1 MLTGRSHRPFRHP
14 RDFFASDILGRE
26 SRMPFVTFEGIEGC
40 GKSTQ
45 LALAAQRLREQG
57 HRVIETRE
65 PGGTPVGERLRA
77 VLMDPDETK
86 LDAVTEWLLI
96 EADRRQHV
104 REVLAPAVASGAF
117 VLCDRYSD
125 STEAYQRAGR
135 GIDAEAVR
143 RVDALARDG
152 LMPDLTLLYDLD
164 PEAGLARARE
174 RDGPRVGRF
183 EGADLSFHRAVRAAY
198 LEIARRESGRVVLVR
213 SEGDPAAVF
222 EETWKRIK
230 ERFSP

>member
-1 MLTGRSHRPFRHP
+1 
-14 RDFFASDILGRE
+14 
-26 SRMPFVTFEGIEGC
+26 MPFVTFEGVEGC

-45 LALAAQRLREQG
+45 LRLAAARLRERG
-57 HRVIETRE
+57 HRVVETRE

-77 VLMDPDETK
+77 ILMDPGQTH
-86 LDAVTEWLLI
+86 LDAVTEWLLM

-104 REVLAPAVASGAF
+104 RELLQPAVASGAF

-135 GIDAEAVR
+135 GLDAEAVG

-152 LMPDLTLLYDLD
+152 LLPDLTLLYDLD
-164 PEAGLARARE
+164 PEAGLARTRQ
-174 RDGPRVGRF
+174 RDGARVGRF

-198 LEIARRESGRVVLVR
+198 LEIARREPHRVVLLR
-213 SEGDPAAVF
+213 AEGEPAAVF
-222 EETWKRIK
+222 ARTWKVLE
-230 ERFSP
+230 ERLAP

>member
-1 MLTGRSHRPFRHP
+1 M
-14 RDFFASDILGRE
+14 
-26 SRMPFVTFEGIEGC
+26 TFEGVEGC

-45 LALAAQRLREQG
+45 LALAAARLRERG
-57 HRVIETRE
+57 RRVVETRE

-77 VLMDPDETK
+77 ILMDPAQTG
-86 LDAVTEWLLI
+86 LDAVTEWLLL

-135 GIDAEAVR
+135 GIDPEAVR
-143 RVDALARDG
+143 LVDALARDG
-152 LMPDLTLLYDLD
+152 LAPDLTLLYDLD
-164 PEAGLARARE
+164 PERGLARARR

-183 EGADLSFHRAVRAAY
+183 EGADLAFHRAVRAAY
-198 LEIARRESGRVVLVR
+198 LDLARREPGRVVLVR
-213 SEGDPAAVF
+213 SEGDAATVF
-222 EETWKRIK
+222 AETWRHIE

>member
-1 MLTGRSHRPFRHP
+1 
-14 RDFFASDILGRE
+14 
-26 SRMPFVTFEGIEGC
+26 MPFVTFEGVEGC

-45 LALAAQRLREQG
+45 LRLAAARLRERG
-57 HRVIETRE
+57 HRVVETRE
-65 PGGTPVGERLRA
+65 PGGTPLGERLRA
-77 VLMDPDETK
+77 ILMDPEQTH
-86 LDAVTEWLLI
+86 LDAVTEWLLM

-104 REVLAPAVASGAF
+104 REVLEPAVASGAF

-135 GIDAEAVR
+135 GLDAEAVR

-152 LMPDLTLLYDLD
+152 LLPDVTLLYDLD
-164 PEAGLARARE
+164 PEAGLARARD

-198 LEIARRESGRVVLVR
+198 LEIARREPDRVVLL
-213 SEGDPAAVF
+213 SAEGEPAAVF
-222 EETWKRIK
+222 TRTWRAIEERLA
-230 ERFSP
+230 P